1 MKRLFDYFKGNSK
14 EEKSNSASV
23 AKERLQ
29 ILIAKDMSDNLISN
43 DIINKIQ
50 AEFLL
55 VVKKYINITEENVDI
70 YLQKTGD
77 YEVLELNITL
87 PEERKKNKLN

>member
-14 EEKSNSASV
+14 EEINGSASV
-23 AKERLQ
+23 AKDRLK

-55 VVKKYINITEENVDI
+55 IVKKYINISEEHIGIKLEKDD
-70 YLQKTGD
+70 G

-87 PEERKKNKLN
+87 PDDCKKK

>member
-1 MKRLFDYFKGNSK
+1 MKRLFDYFKKNSK
-14 EEKSNSASV
+14 DEKSSSASV

-55 VVKKYINITEENVDI
+55 VVKKHINISEENIDI
-70 YLQKTGD
+70 KLQKDGG

-87 PEERKKNKLN
+87 PEDRKEKK